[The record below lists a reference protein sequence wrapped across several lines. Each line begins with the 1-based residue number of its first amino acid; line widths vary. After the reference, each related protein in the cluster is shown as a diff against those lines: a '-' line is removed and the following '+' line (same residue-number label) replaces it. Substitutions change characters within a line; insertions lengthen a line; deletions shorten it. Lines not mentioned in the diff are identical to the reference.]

1 MTEEKAKFRNRRRA
15 FRVPTSIAAIAKTA
29 QGSAHNLE
37 INDLTPEGC
46 AVTAAGHPLVAGLV
60 YGVKIDGLEGLV
72 TTARWTSGAQSGL
85 EFDRPLHPAVADHVA
100 ARHPRLN
107 PR

>member
-1 MTEEKAKFRNRRRA
+1 MTEDAKFRERRRA
-15 FRVPTSIAAIAKTA
+15 LRVPTSIAAVAKTT
-29 QGSAHNLE
+29 QGSPQNLE

-46 AVTAAGHPLVAGLV
+46 AVTAAGYPLVVGV
-60 YGVKIDGLEGLV
+60 IYGVKIEGLEGLAS
-72 TTARWTSGAQSGL
+72 TARWTAGTQSGL